1 MKKFYDLHLSVPLDD
16 SESTEKMVR
25 KAKTLGYA
33 GLGISFSPSVP
44 GETLSKLRQL
54 CKDVGIDLV
63 TRVDLKPK
71 SSKELLLQL
80 RRYRRRFEIIS
91 IACWHKPVARQAA
104 KDRRVDLISFS
115 SLDFRRRFFD
125 SAEAELSA
133 NALAALEIDM
143 SPLLLTT
150 SYERIRLLSYLQRE
164 TALARKF
171 SIPVVLSSGAS
182 NEFFMRGPRDLAALA
197 CLFDVRSDVA
207 LKYLSEN
214 PLKIVTRNRTKLSS
228 SYIAPGLRVIG
239 MSEGCAE

>member
-1 MKKFYDLHLSVPLDD
+1 MKKFYDLHLSVPLDNSD
-16 SESTEKMVR
+16 LTEKMIR

-33 GLGISFSPSVP
+33 GLGVSFSPSVL
-44 GETLSKLRQL
+44 GETLSRLRQL
-54 CKDVGIDLV
+54 CKYVDIDLV
-63 TRVDLKPK
+63 TRVDLEPN

-80 RRYRRRFEIIS
+80 RRCRRRFELIS

-104 KDRRVDLISFS
+104 KDRRVDLIYFS

-150 SYERIRLLSYLQRE
+150 SYERIRLLSYLRRE
-164 TALARKF
+164 VALAKKF
-171 SIPVVLSSGAS
+171 SIPVILSSGVS
-182 NEFFMRGPRDLAALA
+182 SEFFMRGPRDLAALA
-197 CLFDVRSDVA
+197 YLFDVPSDVA

-228 SYIAPGLRVIG
+228 TYIAPGLRVIRTG
-239 MSEGCAE
+239 ENCVE